1 MEAYIRLAL
10 IFILIISILYLPI
23 LLYLKKKGKSVI
35 RQLSYIGLICS
46 IFLII
51 FATILYMPIT
61 FKPEQ
66 HILNLKPFNWIST
79 SKDILN
85 QIMVEKV
92 PNIILFVPLGFFIPA
107 VFKNKRKLYKTA
119 LISFCM
125 TFSVEFFQY
134 FIGRFSDIDDV
145 ITNVLGGII
154 GYAIFKLLNAI
165 LKDRKWWNK
174 FIKCYCIEYHEKV
187 CK

>member
-1 MEAYIRLAL
+1 MESYIRLAL

-61 FKPEQ
+61 FNPKQ
-66 HILNLKPFNWIST
+66 HILNLKPFNWLETT
-79 SKDILN
+79 SNIFE

-92 PNIILFVPLGFFIPA
+92 PNIILFIPLGFFVPV
-107 VFKNKRKLYKTA
+107 VFENKRKLYKTT
-119 LISFCM
+119 LISFCI

-134 FIGRFSDIDDV
+134 FIGRFSDIDDI

-154 GYAIFKLLNAI
+154 GFAIFKILNNLL
-165 LKDRKWWNK
+165 KTRKWWGK
-174 FIKCYCIEYHEKV
+174 FTN
-187 CK
+187 